1 MPARIQ
7 VVDIKSDM
15 PAAGQAVRRAHN
27 ALVAAKASGAAA
39 VKLIHGYGST
49 GVGGRI
55 RTEARRF
62 LEDQRRRGKVRA
74 VLPGEAFS
82 IFDQATLR
90 AFDLCPELRRD
101 SDLGRENS
109 GVTIVVL

>member
-1 MPARIQ
+1 MPERIR

-15 PAAGQAVRRAHN
+15 PTADHAVRRVHN
-27 ALVAAKASGAAA
+27 ALVGARASGAAA
-39 VKLIHGYGST
+39 VKIIHGYGST

-74 VLPGEAFS
+74 VIPGEAFS
-82 IFDQATLR
+82 IFDQGTLR
-90 AFDLCPELRRD
+90 AFELCPELRRD
-101 SDLGRENS
+101 SDLGRENN